1 MIVIS
6 LTMLVIV
13 LAAVLIVAYFA
24 YPHRGHPVPRF
35 PRLGPALDR
44 AGDRLGIHEGDPE
57 RSNQQSSARPG

>member
-13 LAAVLIVAYFA
+13 VAAVLIVTYFA
-24 YPHRGHPVPRF
+24 YPQRGRPVPRF

-44 AGDRLGIHEGDPE
+44 AGDRLGMNEADPDPSK
-57 RSNQQSSARPG
+57 RSSSARRG